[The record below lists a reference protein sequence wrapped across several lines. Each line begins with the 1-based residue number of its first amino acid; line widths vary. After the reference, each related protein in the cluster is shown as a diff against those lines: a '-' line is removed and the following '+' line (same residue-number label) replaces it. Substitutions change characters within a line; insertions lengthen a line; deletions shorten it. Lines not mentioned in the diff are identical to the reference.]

1 MKKQKAK
8 SFILYEDYEDLIV
21 MLDISD
27 RGALL
32 SAIFAY
38 AVRQEMPQDLSPV
51 AMMAF
56 VCIKNN
62 MDRDRESYR
71 EKCEKNAINGAKSHK
86 GSVPNGNERYP
97 YDNDNGNENKNDNDN
112 DNDIYNG
119 NGIDNDN
126 DIAQANAPLENAP
139 HSLGSTTL
147 RETPYLEKG
156 EKEELIYLKGVP
168 SEYIEEREERAAD
181 YARKTKR
188 SAYSVILEWWESDKR
203 SSKWNNGRTSSSSSL
218 PSSHGKSY
226 DLDDF
231 FAASLRRSYDE
242 FDAKYGKD

>member
-21 MLDISD
+21 MLDITD

-38 AVRQEMPQDLSPV
+38 AARQEMPQELSPV

-62 MDRDRESYR
+62 LDRDRESYR
-71 EKCEKNAINGAKSHK
+71 ERCEKNAINGAKSHK
-86 GSVPNGNERYP
+86 GSVPNGNKRYP
-97 YDNDNGNENKNDNDN
+97 YDNDNDNGNENDNDN
-112 DNDIYNG
+112 DNDIDNG
-119 NGIDNDN
+119 NGIGNGN
-126 DIAQANAPLENAP
+126 DIAQANAPLDNAP
-139 HSLGSTTL
+139 LTPPPL
-147 RETPYLEKG
+147 RETPCLEKG

-168 SEYIEEREERAAD
+168 SEYIEEREERASEF
-181 YARKTKR
+181 ARKMKKST
-188 SAYSVILEWWESDKR
+188 YSVILEWWESDKN
-203 SSKWNNGRTSSSSSL
+203 SAKWNGGRASPTSSLSS
-218 PSSHGKSY
+218 GYERSY

-231 FAASLRRSYDE
+231 FAASLRRSYEE
-242 FDAKYGKD
+242 FDEKYGKD